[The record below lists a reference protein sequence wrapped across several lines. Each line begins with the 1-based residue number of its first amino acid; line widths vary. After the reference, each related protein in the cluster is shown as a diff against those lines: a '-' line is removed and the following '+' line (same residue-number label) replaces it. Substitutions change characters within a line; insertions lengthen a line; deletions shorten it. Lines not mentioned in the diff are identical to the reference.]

1 MGQAEILAEILGKG
15 GSVCLTGEMPECD
28 RLEIT
33 NVFAAMGLDIQMS
46 PSKRLS
52 FLLVAE
58 GAAQSKIDR
67 AKALGIPIF
76 LTEDFW
82 NAVGMAYPQSP

>member
-1 MGQAEILAEILGKG
+1 MGKVEVLADIIKKG
-15 GSVCLTGEMPECD
+15 GGVCLTGEMPECD

-33 NVFAAMGLDIQMS
+33 NVFAAMGLEIHMS

-52 FLLVAE
+52 FLLIAE
-58 GAAQSKIDR
+58 GAKQSKIDR

-76 LTEDFW
+76 STEDFW
-82 NAVGMAYPQSP
+82 NAVNLLYPQSV